1 MIVDDSIEFRFQTRT
16 LSEDYRVFADGGEQ
30 TLNYAEEF
38 EPLERVAGVESD
50 DERSAVVFEDD
61 GSVYVS
67 AFGLKRNAFDR
78 ARREIRF
85 SFCLILPSSE
95 KRAAM
100 RAFSR
105 LVKEWDETGEE
116 VSKLIREI
124 PVPRKDWKGRDTHG
138 EDVRFSYQAF
148 YDNWLVEKSENY
160 ALPKAGTM
168 LKWVVGTG
176 EPVPQRIRKSTRKEE
191 EELPGLYRKSYP
203 LQTQKQKSS
212 SRVWLAVLSILLIL
226 SCVMGGVC
234 YKKLLDTRKSIS
246 KMQQSET
253 AELKRRLESAD
264 KEISGLTERVSTVQ
278 ASLIIEKK
286 EAENWKSKSEKLK
299 AEVEDLKAKVKKLQ
313 SPRGTVTPTKR

>member
-38 EPLERVAGVESD
+38 EPLESAAEVAYDE
-50 DERSAVVFEDD
+50 ERSAVVFEND

-78 ARREIRF
+78 AGREIRF

-95 KRAAM
+95 KQAAM

-105 LVKEWDETGEE
+105 LVKEWNEAGEE
-116 VSKLIREI
+116 VSRLLKEI

-138 EDVRFSYQAF
+138 EDVSFDSQKF
-148 YDNWLVEKSENY
+148 VDWLVSKPANY

-168 LKWVVGTG
+168 LKWFADGG
-176 EPVPQRIRKSTRKEE
+176 EPAARRMGKSPRKEE
-191 EELPGLYRKSYP
+191 EEMPGLRYAP
-203 LQTQKQKSS
+203 PKQKSS
-212 SRVWLAVLSILLIL
+212 SKVWLAVLCVLVFLLCGGLGVSFWNMSQKL
-226 SCVMGGVC
+226 SEAQG
-234 YKKLLDTRKSIS
+234 SIS

-253 AELKRRLESAD
+253 ELRSSLERANA
-264 KEISGLTERVSTVQ
+264 EISSLKERLSTVQ
-278 ASLIIEKK
+278 TSLDIEKK
-286 EAENWKSKSEKLK
+286 ETEKWKTEAGRLK
-299 AEVEDLKAKVKKLQ
+299 RQ
-313 SPRGTVTPTKR
+313 QGTTAAPKR

>member
-38 EPLERVAGVESD
+38 EPLESAAEVAYDE
-50 DERSAVVFEDD
+50 ERSAVVFEND

-78 ARREIRF
+78 AGREIRF

-95 KRAAM
+95 KQAAM

-105 LVKEWDETGEE
+105 LVKEWNEAGEE
-116 VSKLIREI
+116 VSRLLKEI

-138 EDVRFSYQAF
+138 EDVSFDSQKF
-148 YDNWLVEKSENY
+148 VDWLVSKPANY

-168 LKWVVGTG
+168 LKWFADGG
-176 EPVPQRIRKSTRKEE
+176 EPAARRMGKSPRKEE
-191 EELPGLYRKSYP
+191 EEMPGLRYTPQER
-203 LQTQKQKSS
+203 KSS
-212 SRVWLAVLSILLIL
+212 SKVWLAVLCVLVFLLCGGLGVSFWNMSQKL
-226 SCVMGGVC
+226 SEAQG
-234 YKKLLDTRKSIS
+234 SIS

-253 AELKRRLESAD
+253 ELRSSLERANA
-264 KEISGLTERVSTVQ
+264 EISSLKERLSTVQ
-278 ASLIIEKK
+278 TSLDIEKK
-286 EAENWKSKSEKLK
+286 ETEKWKTEAGRLK
-299 AEVEDLKAKVKKLQ
+299 RQ
-313 SPRGTVTPTKR
+313 QGTTAAPKR